1 MSNNYPDKKWRI
13 VCDKRRGALGEDGD
27 FTFPTRDAAAQAEFD
42 LVNAKPSSPVPDID
56 IERLQDFVCS
66 HGYGEATADGVKL
79 GETLIASGD
88 DYATAA
94 AEIVTR
100 GLTLD
105 AE

>member
-1 MSNNYPDKKWRI
+1 M
-13 VCDKRRGALGEDGD
+13 
-27 FTFPTRDAAAQAEFD
+27 
-42 LVNAKPSSPVPDID
+42 NAKPSSPVPDID